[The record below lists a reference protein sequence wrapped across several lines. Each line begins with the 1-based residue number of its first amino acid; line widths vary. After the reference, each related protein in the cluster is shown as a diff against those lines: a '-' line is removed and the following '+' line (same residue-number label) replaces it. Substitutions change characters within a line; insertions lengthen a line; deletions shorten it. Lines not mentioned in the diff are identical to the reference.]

1 MVTGQKVT
9 IKVDAFLTMIL
20 MGQWPFACNRC
31 SLYFA
36 SDNAT
41 GNFVK
46 TIQRLPVK
54 ISLDSNNDVE
64 K

>member
-1 MVTGQKVT
+1 MVSFSPTTGSR
-9 IKVDAFLTMIL
+9 F
-20 MGQWPFACNRC
+20 
-31 SLYFA
+31 YFA

-54 ISLDSNNDVE
+54 ISIDPTMISKSKIITSGNVDVDVHI